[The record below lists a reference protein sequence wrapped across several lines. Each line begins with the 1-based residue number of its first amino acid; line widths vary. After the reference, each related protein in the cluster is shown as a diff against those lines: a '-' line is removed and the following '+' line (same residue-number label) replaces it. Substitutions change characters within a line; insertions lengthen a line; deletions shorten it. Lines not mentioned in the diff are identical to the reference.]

1 MIFAGCGVNALSGL
15 QVSLFTVEPISVA
28 HRAHRRMRRKRLI
41 RPTGFAVY
49 RRANKHRAT
58 GHIAGCGL
66 NALSSLQASLF
77 AVGPISVAHRAVNAL
92 SGLQVSLFAVGPISV
107 AHRAHRRIRRDRL
120 IRPTTQRNC
129 CPALSVAAT
138 FRAVIRTL
146 SLAFFSASSR
156 VQMV

>member
-1 MIFAGCGVNALSGL
+1 VIFAGCGVNALSGL
-15 QVSLFTVEPISVA
+15 QVSLLTVEPISVV
-28 HRAHRRMRRKRLI
+28 HRA
-41 RPTGFAVY
+41 V
-49 RRANKHRAT
+49 
-58 GHIAGCGL
+58 

-92 SGLQVSLFAVGPISV
+92 SGLQVSLFTVEPISVAHRAVNALSGLQASLFTVGPISV
-107 AHRAHRRIRRDRL
+107 AHRAHRQIRRKRL

-156 VQMV
+156 VQME

>member
-15 QVSLFTVEPISVA
+15 QVSLFTVEPISVVHRAVNALSGLQVSLFTVGPISVA
-28 HRAHRRMRRKRLI
+28 HRA
-41 RPTGFAVY
+41 V
-49 RRANKHRAT
+49 
-58 GHIAGCGL
+58 

-92 SGLQVSLFAVGPISV
+92 SGLQVSLFALGPISV
-107 AHRAHRRIRRDRL
+107 AHRAHRRMRL
-120 IRPTTQRNC
+120 TIQRNC